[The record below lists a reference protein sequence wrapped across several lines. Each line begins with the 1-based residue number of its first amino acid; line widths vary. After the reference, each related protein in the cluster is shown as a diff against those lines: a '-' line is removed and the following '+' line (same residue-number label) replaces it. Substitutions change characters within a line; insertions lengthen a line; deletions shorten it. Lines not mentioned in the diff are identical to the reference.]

1 MITYEEL
8 SEFVFD
14 VLGDLVSPEDVEI
27 EESTE
32 GWRVIVLAH
41 RAVSKETIFEDWIRN
56 TKGTKFESV
65 PVYA

>member
-41 RAVSKETIFEDWIRN
+41 RAVTREVIFEDWIKN